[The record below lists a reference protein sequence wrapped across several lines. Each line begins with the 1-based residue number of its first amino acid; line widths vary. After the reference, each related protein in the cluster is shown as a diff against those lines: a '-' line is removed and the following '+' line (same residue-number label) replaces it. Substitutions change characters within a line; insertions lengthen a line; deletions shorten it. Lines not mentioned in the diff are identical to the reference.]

1 MPKAS
6 ELKVIVVDDQGSMRG
21 IARYSLEQ
29 LGIHQISEA
38 ADAKRAL
45 DEITLPGH
53 EVGLILSDY
62 NMPDMDGLAFL
73 RAVRAHPVIRK
84 TPFIMMTGR
93 GDKELVTTAAKAG
106 VSNYIIK
113 PFNTETIKKKIEAV
127 LGALT

>member
-6 ELKVIVVDDQGSMRG
+6 ELSVMIVDDQASIRG
-21 IARYSLEQ
+21 LARYSLQ
-29 LGIHQISEA
+29 QIGITQTMEA
-38 ADAKRAL
+38 PDAKRAMEDL
-45 DEITLPGH
+45 SAPGKQ
-53 EVGLILSDY
+53 VSLILSDY
-62 NMPDMDGLAFL
+62 NMPEMDGMAFL
-73 RAVRAHPVIRK
+73 RAIRAHDTLRK

-93 GDKELVTTAAKAG
+93 GDKELVSAAAKAG